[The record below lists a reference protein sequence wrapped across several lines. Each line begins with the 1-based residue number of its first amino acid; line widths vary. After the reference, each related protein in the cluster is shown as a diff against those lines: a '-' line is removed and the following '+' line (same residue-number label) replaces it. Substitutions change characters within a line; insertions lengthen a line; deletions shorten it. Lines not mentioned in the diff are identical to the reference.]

1 MENNMENNNKLFT
14 KIYGWMFIG
23 LLISFITGYYVSTK
37 QNMVYN
43 LANGYLILAL
53 VEIGVCIWLSAGIR
67 KMEIMTAKILYCLYS
82 FLTGL
87 TLSFM
92 FVYFKL
98 DSIVYVFGITSLVFA
113 IMAIIGHYANIDLTK
128 IGTIL
133 FMGLIGIVIA
143 SIINIFIGS
152 QAFDL
157 GITIIGIII
166 FTLYIA
172 YDIQKVKYISASLEE
187 EKAAIICAFQL
198 YLDFINLF
206 IKLLRL
212 LGKSKD

>member
-1 MENNMENNNKLFT
+1 MENNKLFT
-14 KIYGWMFIG
+14 KIYGWLCIG

-43 LANGYLILAL
+43 LANSYLILAA

-67 KMEIMTAKILYCLYS
+67 KMQAMTAKILYCLYA

-87 TLSFM
+87 TLSFL

-98 DSIVYVFGITSLVFA
+98 DSIVYVFGITSSIFA
-113 IMAIIGHYANIDLTK
+113 LMAVLGHFTK
-128 IGTIL
+128 IDFTKLGSIL
-133 FMGLIGIVIA
+133 LMALIGIIIA
-143 SIINIFIGS
+143 SVINMFLKLTS
-152 QAFDL
+152 FDL
-157 GITIIGIII
+157 GITIVGIII
-166 FTLYIA
+166 FMFYIA
-172 YDIQKVKYISASLEE
+172 YDIQKVKYIANSLEE
-187 EKAAIICAFQL
+187 DKAAIICAFQL